1 MFGIA
6 AMGAIGAC
14 LRFYIGQRIRWNGSK
29 DFPLATL
36 VINVTGSALLGMLW
50 SWYELN
56 AIGELLWQLLGT
68 GLLGAYTTFSAFSYE
83 LFALLQKK
91 RIIPASLYLL
101 ATVALGIVAAASARA
116 IIHMVALN

>member
-1 MFGIA
+1 MLGIA

-14 LRFYIGQRIRWNGSK
+14 IRFYIGQRIRLNRAK

-50 SWYELN
+50 GLYELN

-68 GLLGAYTTFSAFSYE
+68 GLLGAYTTFSTFSYE
-83 LFALLQKK
+83 LFTLLQKK
-91 RIIPASLYLL
+91 RIIAASLYLF
-101 ATVALGIVAAASARA
+101 ATIVLGIVAAASARA
-116 IIHMVALN
+116 IVHIWLL